1 MQTGT
6 LSAAQENVR
15 VCLRFSHSRAIKWKV
30 LQSVKGN
37 RKSSLSFFNGNA
49 GLHCLIRHSREKANL
64 FFCIQRNVRKCPFEE
79 RKKTAFSTNLSH
91 AWENPELNSIEWV
104 GYEKLNAHFQF
115 HSQMPILIPI
125 PIPIH
130 LVFRIW
136 FCVCCVWVCVIMEPA
151 KHRHTYINA

>member
-15 VCLRFSHSRAIKWKV
+15 VCLRLAERSNGKYYNRSKEIESLRSLFSMEMRDSIVWF
-30 LQSVKGN
+30 GTPE
-37 RKSSLSFFNGNA
+37 RKQIF
-49 GLHCLIRHSREKANL
+49 
-64 FFCIQRNVRKCPFEE
+64 FFCIQRNVRKCPFEK

-91 AWENPELNSIEWV
+91 AWGNPELNSIEWV

>member
-64 FFCIQRNVRKCPFEE
+64 FFCIQRNVRKKKENCILNKSLTRMRKPRIEFNWMCGIRKVKRALSIPF
-79 RKKTAFSTNLSH
+79 
-91 AWENPELNSIEWV
+91 P
-104 GYEKLNAHFQF
+104 NAHT
-115 HSQMPILIPI
+115 HSHSHSHSFGVSYMIL
-125 PIPIH
+125 
-130 LVFRIW
+130 
-136 FCVCCVWVCVIMEPA
+136 CVLCVSVCY
-151 KHRHTYINA
+151 HGTC